1 MRGEASDCWLQQL
14 QHVRVSSGMLLG
26 SKIAQILSYLFKWDA
41 ALQQNFWQLNVPD
54 WNCSSHKGAEDEVLN
69 RSKT

>member
-1 MRGEASDCWLQQL
+1 MKVRGEAGDCWLQQL
-14 QHVRVSSGMLLG
+14 QHVRGNAPGLEDSPD
-26 SKIAQILSYLFKWDA
+26 LSYLFRWDA

-54 WNCSSHKGAEDEVLN
+54 QKCSSQKGVEDEALT